1 MEIKIITNNLV
12 HNSYGSAIE
21 RNPLTTRQTERSVH
35 FKPFLKGSTT
45 TLSYSES
52 SSYFTIST
60 FILLLMAFISIFKFS
75 CFLPFKVQPL
85 FSIIFSTL
93 FFRYFPAFSKNQS
106 RTKWVKRLANFFLKS
121 LSSVLLFVFLLP
133 LVLYSTSSSLN
144 CWNIQFNDLSNSKF
158 SQLYCVLLMH

>member
-21 RNPLTTRQTERSVH
+21 RNPLTTRQTERSIH

-106 RTKWVKRLANFFLKS
+106 RTKWVSQKACKLFFEIS
-121 LSSVLLFVFLLP
+121 FICPVICISTATSV
-133 LVLYSTSSSLN
+133 VLYFFESELLKYS
-144 CWNIQFNDLSNSKF
+144 IQWSFKL
-158 SQLYCVLLMH
+158 